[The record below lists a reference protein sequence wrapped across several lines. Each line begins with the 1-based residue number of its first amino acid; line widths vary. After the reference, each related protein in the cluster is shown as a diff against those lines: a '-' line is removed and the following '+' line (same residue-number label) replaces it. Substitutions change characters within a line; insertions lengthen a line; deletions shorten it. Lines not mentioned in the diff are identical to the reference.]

1 MKEMNDDELQQ
12 WLERKPQLPDN
23 ASPDKDEKAYRALFE
38 ALDKEPEKGLPYDFS
53 AKVVRHIQAE
63 TKRSNDLKFTLIAA
77 ALFIV
82 AIAAACFVLSVSN
95 PTQESSLLKFKW
107 VLLLLPI
114 VFIAIQYF
122 DQRLIKGKLFRHKH
136 HGQH

>member
-12 WLERKPQLPDN
+12 WFEHKPQLPEND
-23 ASPDKDEKAYRALFE
+23 SLDKDAKTYRTLFE

-63 TKRSNDLKFTLIAA
+63 TKRSNDLKFTLIAC

-82 AIAAACFVLSVSN
+82 AIAVACFALSVSN
-95 PTQESSLLKFKW
+95 PAQESSLLKFKW

-122 DQRLIKGKLFRHKH
+122 DQKLIREKIFRHKH
-136 HGQH
+136 NG